1 MKYCFYRK
9 ILKDII
15 IELLLTISMISIQ
28 NLTKTYKTKPKS
40 DAKKSSSITAL
51 NRVNLDIFKGEIFGI
66 IGPNGAGKTTLLKI
80 LSTLILPDSGTALI
94 NGKDILKDENYIKN
108 NTSLL
113 AGEFVRS
120 LYWRLSGRENIRFF
134 AKLKNVWDAEERIDY
149 LFGLFGLTDYEN
161 ELVMKYSTGMK
172 HKLALAVGLVNDPPV
187 IFLDEPLTG
196 IDPITSYEIKK
207 IIRDKF
213 KDKTIIW
220 TTHNLFEIEEM
231 CDRIALLNK
240 GNIVLKGSPEVL
252 KKRHWGYEKIRVSC
266 DKPEFFS
273 FLENA
278 EIKNGVVEVK
288 TRNFNDT
295 VLKIM
300 KIVKDNNITISDIQ
314 TMRPTLEEIFMK
326 GLENV

>member
-1 MKYCFYRK
+1 MN
-9 ILKDII
+9 IG
-15 IELLLTISMISIQ
+15 MISIKD
-28 NLTKTYKTKPKS
+28 LTKTYKTKPKNEE
-40 DAKKSSSITAL
+40 KKSNKITAL
-51 NRVNLDIFKGEIFGI
+51 KKINLEISEGEIFGI

-94 NGKDILKDENYIKN
+94 NGKDILEDENYIKN

-134 AKLKNVWDAEERIDY
+134 AKLKNIWDAEERIDY
-149 LFGLFGLTDYEN
+149 LFDLFDLTDHEN
-161 ELVMKYSTGMK
+161 EMVMKYSTGMK
-172 HKLALAVGLVNDPPV
+172 HKLALAIGLVNDPSV

-207 IIRDKF
+207 VIRDKF
-213 KDKTIIW
+213 KEKTIIW

-252 KKRHWGYEKIRVSC
+252 KRKHWGYEKIKVSC
-266 DKPEFFS
+266 DKPGKFS
-273 FLENA
+273 LLENA
-278 EIKNGVVEVK
+278 EIKNDFFEVK
-288 TRNFNDT
+288 TRNVNETF
-295 VLKIM
+295 LKIM
-300 KIVKDNNITISDIQ
+300 EIVKKNDIKVYDIQ

-326 GLENV
+326 GVENV